1 MGVVSYQ
8 RILDGV
14 SLSGKFGESLQATE
28 RWQVRVDSPTTTRL
42 EILQTLATGG
52 IVWGASHPEFSAL
65 KAMEFTLDTEGREG
79 MRWMFTVKYY
89 VPPVSKTPQANGIPK
104 DSWERTG
111 GTSTVPVFRDTSGE
125 SITNSAGDPL
135 EGLERERE
143 EVAWSLTKFYETD
156 AAFTAAAAAY
166 AGKVNSAS
174 WSSYDAKTVKCYLK
188 GAKKVSV
195 SMLDGEED
203 GQTLDYIESSWEFR
217 YEPDTWKCKPWDV
230 GFMEKVGTERKTI
243 TGSDG
248 KPVKQPVALNSNG
261 TKKTPGEK
269 PTVINNGA
277 GVDIYETANFTT
289 GFGTPV
295 FIPTPPT
302 P

>member
-1 MGVVSYQ
+1 MAVVSYQ
-8 RILDGV
+8 RILDGA

-65 KAMEFTLDTEGREG
+65 KAMEFTLDAEGREG
-79 MRWMFTVKYY
+79 MRWMFAVKYY
-89 VPPVSKTPQANGIPK
+89 VPPTTKTPQASGIPK
-104 DSWERTG
+104 DAWERSG
-111 GTSTVPVFRDTSGE
+111 GTSTVPVFRDTSGV
-125 SITNSAGDPL
+125 SITNAAGDPL

-143 EVAWSLTKFYETD
+143 EVAWSLVKCYATE
-156 AAFTAAAAAY
+156 AAFAIDEY
-166 AGKVNSAS
+166 VYPGKVNNAE
-174 WSSYDAKTVKCYLK
+174 WGAYPAKTWKCYLK
-188 GAKKVSV
+188 SAKKVSV
-195 SMLDGEED
+195 SKLDGAAD
-203 GQTLDYIESSWEFR
+203 GATLDYIESHWEFR
-217 YEPDTWKCKPWDV
+217 YDPDTWKCKPWDV
-230 GFMEKVGTERKTI
+230 GFMEKVGTERKTV

-248 KPVKQPVALNSNG
+248 KAVKQPVALNNDG
-261 TKKTPGEK
+261 TKKTPGQK

-295 FIPTPPT
+295 FIPT
-302 P
+302 

>member
-1 MGVVSYQ
+1 MAVVSYQ

-14 SLSGKFGESLQATE
+14 SLSGKFAESLQATE
-28 RWQVRVDSPTTTRL
+28 RWQVRVDSPATTRL

-65 KAMEFTLDTEGREG
+65 KAMEFELSTEGRDG
-79 MRWMFTVKYY
+79 MRWMFTAKYY
-89 VPPVSKTPQANGIPK
+89 VPPVMKTPQESGIPK
-104 DSWERTG
+104 DAWERTG
-111 GTSTVPVFRDTSGE
+111 GTSTVPVFRDTSDV
-125 SITNSAGDPL
+125 SITNAAGDPL

-143 EVAWSLTKFYETD
+143 EVAWSLTKFYTTD
-156 AAFTAAAAAY
+156 ALFLAAADAY
-166 AGKVNSAS
+166 SGKVNSQS
-174 WSSYDAKTVKCYLK
+174 WSNYTAKTVKCYLK

-195 SMLDGEED
+195 SKLDGAAD
-203 GQTLDYIESSWEFR
+203 GATLEYIESHWEFR
-217 YEPDTWKCKPWDV
+217 YDPDTWKCKPWDV
-230 GFMEKVGTERKTI
+230 GFSELVNGERKTI

-261 TKKTPGEK
+261 TKKAAGQK

-295 FIPTPPT
+295 FIPT
-302 P
+302 